1 MRRIIGVTGPSGAG
15 KGLFCSY
22 LAEWGC
28 TVIDCDKIARTVT
41 KRGSDCLA
49 ELAKAF
55 GAEILTK
62 DGRLNR
68 RKLASIAFSDPKK
81 TELLNQITHPPILKI
96 IDDKIKKAKST
107 VALDAPLL
115 FEGGLDAVCD
125 IVVVI
130 EADEETRLDRIMAR
144 DRLTREAAVTR
155 LKAKKPL
162 ERTTKMRYYRNNG
175 TKTQLRAFAREVFES
190 ISSIHRLEQ

>member
-1 MRRIIGVTGPSGAG
+1 MNKIIGVTGPSGAG

-22 LAEWGC
+22 LAEFGC
-28 TVIDCDKIARTVT
+28 TVIDCDKIAHSVT
-41 KRGSDCLA
+41 KKGSQCLA
-49 ELAKAF
+49 DLVKVF
-55 GAEILTK
+55 GTEILAK

-81 TELLNQITHPPILKI
+81 TELLNQITHPAILKI
-96 IDDKIKKAKST
+96 IKDKIKKAKST

-115 FEGGLDAVCD
+115 IEGGLEEICD
-125 IVVVI
+125 VTAII
-130 EADEETRLDRIMAR
+130 DADEELRLTRIMAR

-162 ERTTKMRYYRNNG
+162 EPSDKMRYYSYNATRE
-175 TKTQLRAFAREVFES
+175 QLREFAREVFES
-190 ISSIHRLEQ
+190 VTTLK